1 MGGGESVVPP
11 APDSPR
17 PLVVVCEPID
27 PEARA
32 WLGARCEVI
41 EAGASP
47 GEEALAGA
55 EGLVV
60 RTYTPVDEALLE
72 RAPRLRVVGRAGVG
86 IDHIDL
92 RACARRGV
100 RVVHTPEA
108 NAGAVAELVFASVL
122 GAIRPMARVR
132 EGMDEGAWR
141 ALREACVA
149 GSMLEGS
156 TLGVWGLG
164 RVGRR
169 VARAGRAFGM
179 RTIFHDLREI
189 PESEREG
196 AAPVSLETLLAQ
208 SDVLSVHVDGR
219 EGNRDL
225 IGEQSFGRMK
235 RDVVF
240 VNMSRGF
247 VVDERACAAFLRSN
261 EGARAILDVHR
272 HEPVRG
278 DSGLLGLENAVLLPH
293 LGSATTPAKRAMS
306 WVVRDV
312 VRVLRGEAPAFEARV
327 S

>member
-1 MGGGESVVPP
+1 
-11 APDSPR
+11 
-17 PLVVVCEPID
+17 
-27 PEARA
+27 
-32 WLGARCEVI
+32 
-41 EAGASP
+41 
-47 GEEALAGA
+47 
-55 EGLVV
+55 
-60 RTYTPVDEALLE
+60 
-72 RAPRLRVVGRAGVG
+72 
-86 IDHIDL
+86 
-92 RACARRGV
+92 
-100 RVVHTPEA
+100 
-108 NAGAVAELVFASVL
+108 
-122 GAIRPMARVR
+122 
-132 EGMDEGAWR
+132 
-141 ALREACVA
+141 
-149 GSMLEGS
+149 
-156 TLGVWGLG
+156 
-164 RVGRR
+164 
-169 VARAGRAFGM
+169 M